1 MSHLF
6 LFIVYSNF
14 ENIFRDI
21 YIRLLSNF
29 KTYVETR
36 TRVRRGKTFH
46 PRSTECKKKL
56 KLPR

>member
-21 YIRLLSNF
+21 YI
-29 KTYVETR
+29 YVYVFFPILRHTSK
-36 TRVRRGKTFH
+36 RVHAYVAVKLFIRVA
-46 PRSTECKKKL
+46 RSVKKN
-56 KLPR
+56 